1 MQDEVEPRKVTA
13 VFPKGRVVDFDLM
26 SILSQIPVTTIID
39 YLGIM
44 VGVIAGTLFAID
56 RKMDTMGAVSL
67 GLVTGFGGGVIRD
80 LLLQNQG
87 IFFMEHPIY
96 VLASICLSM
105 ALSLSRRYLPD
116 FYKYL
121 FHLDAFTMAWYVLAG
136 ASKSWFAGS
145 GAVIS
150 IILGSVTAVGG
161 GALRD
166 ICTGEIPRVFLPGKY
181 YGVSSVIASA
191 CYVIPVE
198 LGAPH
203 DISAILCVAV
213 GYGLTVLSERFN
225 WHTHG
230 GPASKQDCESCNED
244 AGE

>member
-1 MQDEVEPRKVTA
+1 M
-13 VFPKGRVVDFDLM
+13 GM
-26 SILSQIPVTTIID
+26 ISQIPVTTIID
-39 YLGIM
+39 YLGVM
-44 VGVIAGTLFAID
+44 VGVIAGTMFAID
-56 RKMDTMGAVSL
+56 REMDIMGAASL
-67 GLVTGFGGGVIRD
+67 GLVTGFGGGIIRD

-87 IFFMEHPIY
+87 IFFMEHPMY

-105 ALSLSRRYLPD
+105 GLSLGRRHLTN
-116 FYKYL
+116 FYKHL

-166 ICTGEIPRVFLPGKY
+166 ICTGETPRVFLPGKY
-181 YGVSSVIASA
+181 YGVASVIAAA
-191 CYVIPVE
+191 CYVVPVE
-198 LGAPH
+198 LGAPQ
-203 DISAILCVAV
+203 DISSILCVVV
-213 GYGLTVLSERFN
+213 GYALTVLSERYN

-230 GPASKQDCESCNED
+230 GSTIDHESQQ
-244 AGE
+244 